1 MRALRGTAATLLVAI
16 ALAAPVTARADGGA
30 FISFA
35 RTHYVPGNVAE
46 GEGYIYVPVKHQD
59 LIERG
64 PFFSY
69 LVNAG
74 PAGEDLFLGTV
85 EFERF
90 AKTEFELRLSF
101 TVPDVPGDYY
111 TVRVCNDPCT
121 VSGFK
126 EPLTGTI
133 SIVETEREGALL
145 TENTKLSYRNY
156 ALQRQV
162 RKAERTA
169 EELEAELA
177 ATEVSSAEA
186 TAAASEPSPAAA
198 PVVRTVVEQD
208 DRPLVDAW
216 ALLGI
221 GGAFLVALACV
232 GIAIAF
238 SRGSRRHDPL
248 PVK

>member
-35 RTHYVPGNVAE
+35 RTHYVPGDVAE

-59 LIERG
+59 LIDRG

-74 PAGEDLFLGTV
+74 PAGEDLLLGTV

-121 VSGFK
+121 VSGFR

-133 SIVETEREGALL
+133 SIVQTEREGALL

-169 EELEAELA
+169 EELHAELVA
-177 ATEVSSAEA
+177 LEVSSA
-186 TAAASEPSPAAA
+186 AAPLPSPAAE
-198 PVVRTVVEQD
+198 PVVRTVVEHD

-216 ALLGI
+216 ALVGI
-221 GGAFLVALACV
+221 GGAFLVALGGV

-248 PVK
+248 PVR